1 MKIKEPVPV
10 KAEDITEFY
19 RKATAVETSDSH
31 KLACT
36 TLFQK
41 YNKFDKAHS
50 HICYK
55 ITMAIRKY
63 LLKEKA
69 DLYPTEVKSHELAK
83 RTTTE
88 ASKGRIR
95 YVGGYCIH
103 QIRKKYLTL
112 QQSRMY
118 SLNILKQTEFD
129 EASDKISILNSLRE
143 EEYFLK
149 KSSCKPETLLDISEK
164 QNLSKGLVH
173 IPDELFDFFEHLCDF
188 ILSLLTFENFQ
199 RHGEDLH
206 KFVLSKLLTSTDL
219 QREFESVVKSRK
231 IMNSLFFETHDDI
244 PSTYILELFQE
255 ILKLF
260 LKVVFNQ
267 FRRDILQSYSVSK
280 TMEHRKQVQVKK
292 KKKESQSITNV
303 SFQTIEKDLTEGKEM
318 SHALLKG
325 LVLSKVDVFATF
337 KKPEIQKLL
346 KAYDIKFI
354 RTVSKSDCI
363 KLLQEA
369 VVTCNSMKYPSIIST
384 QDVQQATSS
393 KEPVQEST
401 HNLDEQDS
409 FERTHS
415 SLGRI
420 TGTENTMNEERPGTS
435 RQEEQLSSMNV
446 PGAVCESTEYVGEH
460 LSDSLDVNLPSENS
474 SDEDDGL
481 CKKCQKRGREG
492 VEWIQCNACL
502 AWIHRNCAGLRSKKK
517 WDHFATADFFC
528 KECS

>member
-1 MKIKEPVPV
+1 MLVIGIEEDLINICDIDDETYLTEDESFDEEFDRFVSVIDFMEKAAQEEIPTCFNIHEVMQDLIYKDPVLPQQIECNKLVHEMINGDQVQITDFCKKIFHSHRDVIECMKIKEPVPV

-41 YNKFDKAHS
+41 YKKFDKAHS

-69 DLYPTEVKSHELAK
+69 DIYPTEVKSHELCK
-83 RTTTE
+83 RTTME

-103 QIRKKYLTL
+103 QIRKKYLTM

-118 SLNILKQTEFD
+118 SLNILRQTEFD

-149 KSSCKPETLLDISEK
+149 KSSCKPETLLDTSEK

-219 QREFESVVKSRK
+219 Q
-231 IMNSLFFETHDDI
+231 SLN
-244 PSTYILELFQE
+244 PL
-255 ILKLF
+255 
-260 LKVVFNQ
+260 
-267 FRRDILQSYSVSK
+267 
-280 TMEHRKQVQVKK
+280 
-292 KKKESQSITNV
+292 
-303 SFQTIEKDLTEGKEM
+303 
-318 SHALLKG
+318 
-325 LVLSKVDVFATF
+325 
-337 KKPEIQKLL
+337 
-346 KAYDIKFI
+346 
-354 RTVSKSDCI
+354 
-363 KLLQEA
+363 
-369 VVTCNSMKYPSIIST
+369 
-384 QDVQQATSS
+384 
-393 KEPVQEST
+393 
-401 HNLDEQDS
+401 
-409 FERTHS
+409 
-415 SLGRI
+415 
-420 TGTENTMNEERPGTS
+420 
-435 RQEEQLSSMNV
+435 
-446 PGAVCESTEYVGEH
+446 
-460 LSDSLDVNLPSENS
+460 
-474 SDEDDGL
+474 
-481 CKKCQKRGREG
+481 
-492 VEWIQCNACL
+492 
-502 AWIHRNCAGLRSKKK
+502 
-517 WDHFATADFFC
+517 
-528 KECS
+528 